1 LDLRG
6 RKWRETG
13 EDCMHNLYA
22 SSIIIRVEK
31 SRRIGWERYVARMGK
46 MRNVHRIDWKA

>member
-1 LDLRG
+1 MAGD
-6 RKWRETG
+6 WRRLHNE
-13 EDCMHNLYA
+13 ELHNLYA

-31 SRRIGWERYVARMGK
+31 SRRIGSERYVARIGK